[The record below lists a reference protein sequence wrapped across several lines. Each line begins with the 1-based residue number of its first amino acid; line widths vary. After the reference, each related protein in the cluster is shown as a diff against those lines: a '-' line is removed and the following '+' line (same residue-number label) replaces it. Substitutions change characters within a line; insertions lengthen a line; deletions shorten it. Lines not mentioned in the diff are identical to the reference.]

1 LIDLSHGDHM
11 TNPRKVRWLIAHQ
24 PQELFVR
31 TAKAFAAELKK
42 QGDTELEIEILTY
55 PDYVEKYHE
64 IPGLEELVQRP
75 EDLDTF
81 EETGIN
87 SFWNA
92 LFNSEVEMSQIQVV
106 RVGQLNNDFFALD
119 LPFLF
124 EDHDHVQRV
133 VEGPT
138 GQKLC
143 KELGEKSGVTGLAF
157 TYSGG
162 YRVVGSHK
170 PIASLD
176 ELSKM
181 TIAVQQPLSLG
192 TTIESMGGGYVA
204 SAPNLWHKY
213 DPMLESECDAVET
226 TYLRF
231 NEVNGKHILKTNH
244 SMFMTTIVV
253 SNKFWNSLTET
264 QQAAFRKAATAAS
277 RQEREWSIED
287 AAKFES
293 QAVEKGITI
302 IDMSDEETKLLKK
315 KSQLTYAKSKFYFSD
330 NLVKE
335 IREQK

>member
-1 LIDLSHGDHM
+1 MYLGEIMS
-11 TNPRKVRWLIAHQ
+11 TPRKVRWLIAHQ

-31 TAKAFAAELKK
+31 TARAFSEELAKLC
-42 QGDTELEIEILTY
+42 GNELDIEILTY
-55 PDYVEKYHE
+55 PEYVEKYHE
-64 IPGLEELVQRP
+64 IPGLEEMVQRP
-75 EDLDTF
+75 EDLNTF
-81 EETGIN
+81 EEIGIK

-92 LFNSEVEMSQIQVV
+92 LFDSEIEMSQIQVV
-106 RVGQLNNDFFALD
+106 RVGELNNDFFALD

-170 PIASLD
+170 PITSLD

-192 TTIESMGGGYVA
+192 TTIESMGGGYIA

-213 DPMLESECDAVET
+213 DPMVESECDAVET

-264 QQAAFRKAATAAS
+264 QQIAFRNAATAAS
-277 RQEREWSIED
+277 RQERKWSIED

-302 IDMSDEETKLLKK
+302 INMSNDETNLLKK
-315 KSQLTYAKSKFYFSD
+315 TSQLTYAKSKFYFSND
-330 NLVKE
+330 LVRE
-335 IREQK
+335 IRKQK